1 MTGRARGPA
10 GSAAKASA
18 MGRVRPAPAVASGAR
33 GAGGA
38 SEIYTDQADGL
49 KRFEARLCESSVR
62 GSPVPHHGE
71 DLVFL
76 GETTR
81 FEFGKD
87 EVTLARYLES
97 PGASRFDLGLGAFAD
112 EQIPRT
118 EGSRFVVSAATVFN
132 AERHRDL
139 PRFRRKLGRL
149 TCVVKTHGKRLFE

>member
-1 MTGRARGPA
+1 MRAVPRAAPQRRRPWGAFILRAPWRAGRAA
-10 GSAAKASA
+10 Q
-18 MGRVRPAPAVASGAR
+18 
-33 GAGGA
+33 AGGA
-38 SEIYTDQADGL
+38 EIFADHADGL
-49 KRFEARLCESSVR
+49 KRFEARLRESSVR
-62 GSPVPHHGE
+62 DLLVPHHGE
-71 DLVFL
+71 DLVFF

-81 FEFGKD
+81 FEFGKH

-132 AERHRDL
+132 AERHRAL

-149 TCVVKTHGKRLFE
+149 TCVVNTRGKRLLE